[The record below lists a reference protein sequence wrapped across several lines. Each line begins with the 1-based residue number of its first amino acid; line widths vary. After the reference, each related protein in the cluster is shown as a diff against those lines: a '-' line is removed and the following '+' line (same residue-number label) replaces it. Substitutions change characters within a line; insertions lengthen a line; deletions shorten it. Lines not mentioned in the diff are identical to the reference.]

1 MINNASVS
9 GARCVYNIQ
18 SGDVTYKF
26 VLLYNGG
33 ILIDGQ
39 HPQSIIYKQGVSSFF
54 FLSENF

>member
-1 MINNASVS
+1 M
-9 GARCVYNIQ
+9 YNIQ
-18 SGDVTYKF
+18 SGEVTYKF

-54 FLSENF
+54 FFLRIFSSSQV